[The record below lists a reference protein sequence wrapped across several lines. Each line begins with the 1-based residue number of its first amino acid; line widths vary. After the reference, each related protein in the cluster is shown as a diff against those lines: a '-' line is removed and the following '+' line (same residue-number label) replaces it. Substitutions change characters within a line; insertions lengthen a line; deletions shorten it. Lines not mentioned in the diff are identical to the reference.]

1 MGVYPFLDSNWARLM
16 TGERVEIRIEN
27 SELSAEDVS
36 INSAERA
43 RVIAEY
49 KELFRDVWPENWREE
64 ILSQWPD

>member
-1 MGVYPFLDSNWARLM
+1 M

-27 SELSAEDVS
+27 SELSAEDFSV
-36 INSAERA
+36 NSAERA